1 MELKNII
8 SETLNEIEKMAKTID
23 NGFNTAQK
31 TPSFFKTP
39 PHLQNTPNPK
49 NANAPLESKNAA
61 KIETQEKITEEKEE
75 ELKEIITE
83 EIVQEKITEEK
94 EEELK
99 EIITEEIV
107 QEKITE
113 EKEEESKEII
123 TEEITPKTP
132 TQETPTQVLIP
143 NERVFLKGLL
153 ERTLV
158 LFKGMQAL
166 EEKEVLKRLDL
177 VARFLQYQLSVLEK
191 RLESL
196 ERENTE

>member
-23 NGFNTAQK
+23 NGFDVVQK

-39 PHLQNTPNPK
+39 PYLQNTPNPQ
-49 NANAPLESKNAA
+49 NTPLEPKNAA
-61 KIETQEKITEEKEE
+61 KIETQEKIAEENTEEKEE
-75 ELKEIITE
+75 EAKGIT
-83 EIVQEKITEEK
+83 I
-94 EEELK
+94 
-99 EIITEEIV
+99 
-107 QEKITE
+107 
-113 EKEEESKEII
+113 
-123 TEEITPKTP
+123 EEITPKTP
-132 TQETPTQVLIP
+132 KQAPISS
-143 NERVFLKGLL
+143 ERVFLKNLL

-158 LFKGMQAL
+158 LLKGMQAL
-166 EEKEVLKRLDL
+166 EGKEALERLDL

>member
-23 NGFNTAQK
+23 DGFNTAQK

-49 NANAPLESKNAA
+49 NTNAPLESKNAA

-75 ELKEIITE
+75 E
-83 EIVQEKITEEK
+83 
-94 EEELK
+94 
-99 EIITEEIV
+99 
-107 QEKITE
+107 
-113 EKEEESKEII
+113 SKEII
-123 TEEITPKTP
+123 TEGITQENP
-132 TQETPTQVLIP
+132 TQENPTQENPTQENPTQENPTQALIP

-166 EEKEVLKRLDL
+166 EAKEALKRLDL
-177 VARFLQYQLSVLEK
+177 VARFLQYQLSALEK

>member
-23 NGFNTAQK
+23 DGFNTAQK

-39 PHLQNTPNPK
+39 PYLQNT
-49 NANAPLESKNAA
+49 KNAA
-61 KIETQEKITEEKEE
+61 KIETQEKITEEN
-75 ELKEIITE
+75 
-83 EIVQEKITEEK
+83 TEEK
-94 EEELK
+94 EEAP
-99 EIITEEIV
+99 
-107 QEKITE
+107 
-113 EKEEESKEII
+113 EII
-123 TEEITPKTP
+123 TEEITPKN
-132 TQETPTQVLIP
+132 PTQVLIS
-143 NERVFLKGLL
+143 NERVFLKNLL

-158 LFKGMQAL
+158 LLKGMQAL
-166 EEKEVLKRLDL
+166 NEKEALKRLDL

>member
-1 MELKNII
+1 MAGRMELKNII

-23 NGFNTAQK
+23 DGFNTVQK

-75 ELKEIITE
+75 E
-83 EIVQEKITEEK
+83 
-94 EEELK
+94 
-99 EIITEEIV
+99 
-107 QEKITE
+107 
-113 EKEEESKEII
+113 SKEII
-123 TEEITPKTP
+123 TEEI

-166 EEKEVLKRLDL
+166 EEKEAMKRLDL
-177 VARFLQYQLSVLEK
+177 VARFLQYQLSALEK

>member
-1 MELKNII
+1 MAGRMELKNII

-23 NGFNTAQK
+23 DGFNTAQK

-49 NANAPLESKNAA
+49 NANAPLEPKNAA

-75 ELKEIITE
+75 E
-83 EIVQEKITEEK
+83 VP
-94 EEELK
+94 
-99 EIITEEIV
+99 
-107 QEKITE
+107 
-113 EKEEESKEII
+113 EII
-123 TEEITPKTP
+123 TEEITQENP
-132 TQETPTQVLIP
+132 TQALIP

-166 EEKEVLKRLDL
+166 EEKEALKRLDL
-177 VARFLQYQLSVLEK
+177 VARFLQYQLSALEK

>member
-8 SETLNEIEKMAKTID
+8 SETLNEIEKMAQTID
-23 NGFNTAQK
+23 DGVAQK

-39 PHLQNTPNPK
+39 PNLQNTPNSQ
-49 NANAPLESKNAA
+49 NANTPLEPKNAA
-61 KIETQEKITEEKEE
+61 KIETQEKITEENTEEKEE
-75 ELKEIITE
+75 EAKEIITE
-83 EIVQEKITEEK
+83 EIAQEN
-94 EEELK
+94 
-99 EIITEEIV
+99 
-107 QEKITE
+107 
-113 EKEEESKEII
+113 
-123 TEEITPKTP
+123 P
-132 TQETPTQVLIP
+132 TQALIP

-166 EEKEVLKRLDL
+166 EEKEALKRLDL
-177 VARFLQYQLSVLEK
+177 VARFLQYQLSTLEK

>member
-1 MELKNII
+1 MAGRMELKNII

-23 NGFNTAQK
+23 DGFNTAQK

-49 NANAPLESKNAA
+49 NANAPLEPKNAA

-83 EIVQEKITEEK
+83 EI
-94 EEELK
+94 
-99 EIITEEIV
+99 
-107 QEKITE
+107 
-113 EKEEESKEII
+113 
-123 TEEITPKTP
+123 
-132 TQETPTQVLIP
+132 TQENPTQVLIP

-166 EEKEVLKRLDL
+166 EEKEALKRLDL

-196 ERENTE
+196 ERENTK

>member
-1 MELKNII
+1 MAGRMELKNII

-23 NGFNTAQK
+23 DGFNTAQK

-49 NANAPLESKNAA
+49 NANTPLEPKNAA

-83 EIVQEKITEEK
+83 EI
-94 EEELK
+94 
-99 EIITEEIV
+99 
-107 QEKITE
+107 
-113 EKEEESKEII
+113 
-123 TEEITPKTP
+123 
-132 TQETPTQVLIP
+132 TQENPKQAPIP

-166 EEKEVLKRLDL
+166 EEKEALKRLDL

>member
-23 NGFNTAQK
+23 DGFNTAQK

-49 NANAPLESKNAA
+49 NANTPLEPKNAA
-61 KIETQEKITEEKEE
+61 KIETQEKITEEN
-75 ELKEIITE
+75 
-83 EIVQEKITEEK
+83 
-94 EEELK
+94 
-99 EIITEEIV
+99 
-107 QEKITE
+107 TE

-123 TEEITPKTP
+123 TEEIT
-132 TQETPTQVLIP
+132 QENPVQVLIP
-143 NERVFLKGLL
+143 DERVFLKGLL

-166 EEKEVLKRLDL
+166 EEKEALKRLDL
-177 VARFLQYQLSVLEK
+177 VERFLQYQLSALEK

>member
-23 NGFNTAQK
+23 DGFNTVQK

-75 ELKEIITE
+75 IPEIIT
-83 EIVQEKITEEK
+83 
-94 EEELK
+94 K
-99 EIITEEIV
+99 EIT
-107 QEKITE
+107 QEN
-113 EKEEESKEII
+113 
-123 TEEITPKTP
+123 P
-132 TQETPTQVLIP
+132 TQALIP

-166 EEKEVLKRLDL
+166 EEKEALKRLDL
-177 VARFLQYQLSVLEK
+177 VARFLQYQLSALEK

>member
-1 MELKNII
+1 MKNII

-31 TPSFFKTP
+31 TP

-49 NANAPLESKNAA
+49 NANAPLEPKNAA

-75 ELKEIITE
+75 ELKG
-83 EIVQEKITEEK
+83 
-94 EEELK
+94 
-99 EIITEEIV
+99 
-107 QEKITE
+107 
-113 EKEEESKEII
+113 II

-132 TQETPTQVLIP
+132 TQENPTQALIP

-166 EEKEVLKRLDL
+166 EEKEALKRLDL
-177 VARFLQYQLSVLEK
+177 VARFLQYQLSALEK

>member
-1 MELKNII
+1 MAGRMELKNII

-23 NGFNTAQK
+23 DGFNTAQK

-39 PHLQNTPNPK
+39 SHLQNTPNPK
-49 NANAPLESKNAA
+49 NANTPLEPKNAA

-75 ELKEIITE
+75 EAPEIIIE
-83 EIVQEKITEEK
+83 EIA
-94 EEELK
+94 
-99 EIITEEIV
+99 
-107 QEKITE
+107 
-113 EKEEESKEII
+113 
-123 TEEITPKTP
+123 
-132 TQETPTQVLIP
+132 QETPTQVLIS

-166 EEKEVLKRLDL
+166 EEKEAMKRLDL

>member
-23 NGFNTAQK
+23 NNFDAAQK
-31 TPSFFKTP
+31 PPSFFKTP
-39 PHLQNTPNPK
+39 PYLQNAK
-49 NANAPLESKNAA
+49 NAETPPMSNTEPKSAT

-75 ELKEIITE
+75 A
-83 EIVQEKITEEK
+83 Q
-94 EEELK
+94 
-99 EIITEEIV
+99 
-107 QEKITE
+107 
-113 EKEEESKEII
+113 EII
-123 TEEITPKTP
+123 TEEITPKNH
-132 TQETPTQVLIP
+132 TQASIS
-143 NERVFLKGLL
+143 NERVFLKNLL

-158 LFKGMQAL
+158 LFQGMQAL
-166 EEKEVLKRLDL
+166 EEKDALKRLDL

>member
-1 MELKNII
+1 MAGRMELKNII

-23 NGFNTAQK
+23 DGFNTVQK

-75 ELKEIITE
+75 E
-83 EIVQEKITEEK
+83 
-94 EEELK
+94 
-99 EIITEEIV
+99 
-107 QEKITE
+107 
-113 EKEEESKEII
+113 SKEII
-123 TEEITPKTP
+123 TEEI

-166 EEKEVLKRLDL
+166 EEKEALQRLDL
-177 VARFLQYQLSVLEK
+177 VARFLQYQLSALEK

>member
-1 MELKNII
+1 MAGRMELKNII
-8 SETLNEIEKMAKTID
+8 SETLSEIEKMAKTID
-23 NGFNTAQK
+23 DGFNTVQK

-49 NANAPLESKNAA
+49 NANAPLEPKNAA
-61 KIETQEKITEEKEE
+61 KIET
-75 ELKEIITE
+75 
-83 EIVQEKITEEK
+83 
-94 EEELK
+94 
-99 EIITEEIV
+99 

-132 TQETPTQVLIP
+132 TQETPTQALIP

-166 EEKEVLKRLDL
+166 EEKEALKRLDL
-177 VARFLQYQLSVLEK
+177 VARFLQYQLSALEK

>member
-49 NANAPLESKNAA
+49 NANAPLEPKNAA

-75 ELKEIITE
+75 ELKEIIT
-83 EIVQEKITEEK
+83 K
-94 EEELK
+94 
-99 EIITEEIV
+99 
-107 QEKITE
+107 
-113 EKEEESKEII
+113 
-123 TEEITPKTP
+123 EITPKTP
-132 TQETPTQVLIP
+132 TQENPTQVPIP

-166 EEKEVLKRLDL
+166 EEKEALKRLDL
-177 VARFLQYQLSVLEK
+177 VARFLQYQLSALEK

>member
-1 MELKNII
+1 MAGRMELKNII

-49 NANAPLESKNAA
+49 NANVPLEPKNAA

-83 EIVQEKITEEK
+83 EI
-94 EEELK
+94 
-99 EIITEEIV
+99 
-107 QEKITE
+107 
-113 EKEEESKEII
+113 
-123 TEEITPKTP
+123 TPKPP
-132 TQETPTQVLIP
+132 TQETPTQALIP

-166 EEKEVLKRLDL
+166 EEKEALKRLDL
-177 VARFLQYQLSVLEK
+177 VERFLQYQLSALEK

-196 ERENTE
+196 EQENTE

>member
-1 MELKNII
+1 MAGRMELKNII

-49 NANAPLESKNAA
+49 NANAPLEPKNAA

-83 EIVQEKITEEK
+83 EITQE
-94 EEELK
+94 
-99 EIITEEIV
+99 
-107 QEKITE
+107 
-113 EKEEESKEII
+113 
-123 TEEITPKTP
+123 TP

-166 EEKEVLKRLDL
+166 EEKEALKRLDL
-177 VARFLQYQLSVLEK
+177 VARFLQYQLSALEQ

>member
-23 NGFNTAQK
+23 NNFDATQK

-39 PHLQNTPNPK
+39 PYLQNAK
-49 NANAPLESKNAA
+49 NAETPPMSNTEPKNAA
-61 KIETQEKITEEKEE
+61 KIETQEKIAEENTEEKEE
-75 ELKEIITE
+75 EAKG
-83 EIVQEKITEEK
+83 
-94 EEELK
+94 
-99 EIITEEIV
+99 
-107 QEKITE
+107 
-113 EKEEESKEII
+113 II
-123 TEEITPKTP
+123 TEEITPKTS
-132 TQETPTQVLIP
+132 TQVLIS
-143 NERVFLKGLL
+143 NERVFLKSLL

-158 LFKGMQAL
+158 LLKGMQAL
-166 EEKEVLKRLDL
+166 EEKEAMKRLDL

>member
-23 NGFNTAQK
+23 DGFNTAQK

-49 NANAPLESKNAA
+49 NANAPLEPKNAT

-75 ELKEIITE
+75 EIPEIITE
-83 EIVQEKITEEK
+83 EIMQE
-94 EEELK
+94 
-99 EIITEEIV
+99 
-107 QEKITE
+107 
-113 EKEEESKEII
+113 
-123 TEEITPKTP
+123 TP
-132 TQETPTQVLIP
+132 TQETPTQALIP

-166 EEKEVLKRLDL
+166 EEKEALKRLDL
-177 VARFLQYQLSVLEK
+177 VARFLQYQLSALEK

-196 ERENTE
+196 EREDTE

>member
-1 MELKNII
+1 MAGRMELKNII

-23 NGFNTAQK
+23 DGFNTAQK

-39 PHLQNTPNPK
+39 PNLQNTPNPK
-49 NANAPLESKNAA
+49 NANTPLEPKNAA

-75 ELKEIITE
+75 EIPEIITE
-83 EIVQEKITEEK
+83 EIA
-94 EEELK
+94 
-99 EIITEEIV
+99 
-107 QEKITE
+107 
-113 EKEEESKEII
+113 
-123 TEEITPKTP
+123 
-132 TQETPTQVLIP
+132 QETPTQVLIP
-143 NERVFLKGLL
+143 NERVFLKSLL

-158 LFKGMQAL
+158 LLKGMQAL
-166 EEKEVLKRLDL
+166 EEEKALERLDL

>member
-1 MELKNII
+1 MAGRMELKNII

-49 NANAPLESKNAA
+49 NANTPLEPKNAT
-61 KIETQEKITEEKEE
+61 KIET
-75 ELKEIITE
+75 
-83 EIVQEKITEEK
+83 
-94 EEELK
+94 
-99 EIITEEIV
+99 

-123 TEEITPKTP
+123 TKEITQENP
-132 TQETPTQVLIP
+132 TQALIP
-143 NERVFLKGLL
+143 NERVFLKNLL

-158 LFKGMQAL
+158 LFKSMQAL
-166 EEKEVLKRLDL
+166 EEKEALKRLDL
-177 VARFLQYQLSVLEK
+177 VERFLQYQLSVLEK

>member
-1 MELKNII
+1 MAGRMELKNII

-23 NGFNTAQK
+23 NNFDAVQK

-39 PHLQNTPNPK
+39 PYLQNAKNAETPPMSNTEPK
-49 NANAPLESKNAA
+49 NAT

-75 ELKEIITE
+75 EAPKIITE
-83 EIVQEKITEEK
+83 EIA
-94 EEELK
+94 
-99 EIITEEIV
+99 
-107 QEKITE
+107 
-113 EKEEESKEII
+113 
-123 TEEITPKTP
+123 
-132 TQETPTQVLIP
+132 QETPTQALIP
-143 NERVFLKGLL
+143 NERVFLKNLL

-166 EEKEVLKRLDL
+166 EEKEAMKRLDL
-177 VARFLQYQLSVLEK
+177 VVRFLQYQLSVLEK

>member
-1 MELKNII
+1 MAGRMELKNII

-23 NGFNTAQK
+23 DGFDTAQK

-39 PHLQNTPNPK
+39 PHLQNTPK
-49 NANAPLESKNAA
+49 NANTPLEPKNAA
-61 KIETQEKITEEKEE
+61 KIETQEKITEEN
-75 ELKEIITE
+75 
-83 EIVQEKITEEK
+83 TEEK
-94 EEELK
+94 EEEVL
-99 EIITEEIV
+99 
-107 QEKITE
+107 
-113 EKEEESKEII
+113 EII
-123 TEEITPKTP
+123 TEEITP
-132 TQETPTQVLIP
+132 ETPTQALIP

-166 EEKEVLKRLDL
+166 EEKEAMKRLDL

-196 ERENTE
+196 EKENTE

>member
-8 SETLNEIEKMAKTID
+8 SETLNEIEKMAQTID
-23 NGFNTAQK
+23 DGVAQK

-39 PHLQNTPNPK
+39 SHLQNTPNPK

-83 EIVQEKITEEK
+83 EI
-94 EEELK
+94 
-99 EIITEEIV
+99 
-107 QEKITE
+107 
-113 EKEEESKEII
+113 
-123 TEEITPKTP
+123 TPKTP
-132 TQETPTQVLIP
+132 TQEKITQVLIP

-166 EEKEVLKRLDL
+166 EEKEALKRLDL

-196 ERENTE
+196 KRENTE

>member
-23 NGFNTAQK
+23 DGFDTVQK

-39 PHLQNTPNPK
+39 QDLQNTPNSQ

-75 ELKEIITE
+75 EAPEIITE
-83 EIVQEKITEEK
+83 EIMQEN
-94 EEELK
+94 
-99 EIITEEIV
+99 
-107 QEKITE
+107 
-113 EKEEESKEII
+113 
-123 TEEITPKTP
+123 PKQAP
-132 TQETPTQVLIP
+132 IP

-166 EEKEVLKRLDL
+166 EEKEALKRLDL
-177 VARFLQYQLSVLEK
+177 VARFLQYQLSALEK

>member
-1 MELKNII
+1 MAGRMELKNII

-23 NGFNTAQK
+23 DGFDTAQK

-39 PHLQNTPNPK
+39 PHLQNTPKNANTPLEPK
-49 NANAPLESKNAA
+49 NATKNVA

-75 ELKEIITE
+75 EIPEIITE
-83 EIVQEKITEEK
+83 EIA
-94 EEELK
+94 
-99 EIITEEIV
+99 
-107 QEKITE
+107 
-113 EKEEESKEII
+113 
-123 TEEITPKTP
+123 
-132 TQETPTQVLIP
+132 QETPKEALIP

-166 EEKEVLKRLDL
+166 EEKEAMKRLDL
-177 VARFLQYQLSVLEK
+177 VARFLQYQLSTLEK

>member
-1 MELKNII
+1 MAGRMELKNII

-23 NGFNTAQK
+23 DGFDMAQK

-49 NANAPLESKNAA
+49 NANAPLESKNAT

-83 EIVQEKITEEK
+83 EI
-94 EEELK
+94 
-99 EIITEEIV
+99 
-107 QEKITE
+107 
-113 EKEEESKEII
+113 
-123 TEEITPKTP
+123 
-132 TQETPTQVLIP
+132 TQETPTQALIP

-166 EEKEVLKRLDL
+166 EEKEALKRLDL
-177 VARFLQYQLSVLEK
+177 VERFLQYQLSALEK